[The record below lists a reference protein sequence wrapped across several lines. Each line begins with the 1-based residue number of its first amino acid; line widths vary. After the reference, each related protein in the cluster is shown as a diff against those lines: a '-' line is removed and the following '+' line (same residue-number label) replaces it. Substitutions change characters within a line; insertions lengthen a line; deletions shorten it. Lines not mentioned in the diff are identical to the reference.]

1 MAFKSTVI
9 RVHHHHATL
18 KGISIVA
25 IGGEVFHYLVLNEV
39 YESGRNA
46 STQSDQKYDIL
57 SNNWATIEN
66 ICLVTDIH
74 EEKLKRVT
82 NSDDMLYMKMWNN

>member
-66 ICLVTDIH
+66 IPRSGDRHTWRET
-74 EEKLKRVT
+74 EE
-82 NSDDMLYMKMWNN
+82 SDEFRWYVVYENVE